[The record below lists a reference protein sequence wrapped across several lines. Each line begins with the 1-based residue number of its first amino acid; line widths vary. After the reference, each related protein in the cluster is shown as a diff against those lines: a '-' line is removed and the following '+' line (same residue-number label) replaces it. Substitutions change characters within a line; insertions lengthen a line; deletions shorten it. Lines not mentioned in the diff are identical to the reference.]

1 MALEFLD
8 LLFIDLT
15 EKQISIPVHWDI
27 DHLCYRS
34 DSLSQYDALK
44 KSFATFA
51 HLLIESDVNGRPI
64 ATYKLNQAIHF
75 KEWMIDVV
83 ELPAP
88 KASKPTS
95 AGFEHIEVVCDV
107 PFAYFEKHFSRLNLH
122 TEGQKKDF
130 NQELEIHLGQ
140 RNLKFHHLSLE
151 SVINTEKSKAFSA
164 LHSSA
169 ILKDFKKYRPLVAGT
184 IPLGVEVADSDL
196 DILMTSENLHE
207 LRDQL
212 TLSYSGEE
220 NFSNSIKAF
229 SGADTLLCNF
239 THQGTDFEIFAQSCE
254 SVQQTAYAHFQIE
267 ERLLKIKGPNFR
279 QQILKLRQEG
289 SKTEPA
295 FATALGIDADPY
307 LTLLKLQKLSNR
319 DLQRL

>member
-15 EKQISIPVHWDI
+15 EKQISIPAHWDI
-27 DHLCYRS
+27 DHLCYRT

-44 KSFATFA
+44 KCFATFA

-107 PFAYFEKHFSRLNLH
+107 PFAYFEKHFSHLDLH
-122 TEGQKKDF
+122 TEGLKKDF
-130 NQELEIHLGQ
+130 NQELEINLGQ
-140 RNLKFHHLSLE
+140 RNLKFHHLFLE
-151 SVINTEKSKAFSA
+151 SVINTEKSKAFSD
-164 LHSSA
+164 LQSSA
-169 ILKDFKKYRPLVAGT
+169 ILKDFKQYRPLVAGT

-212 TLSYSGEE
+212 TQSYCSEE
-220 NFSNSIKAF
+220 NFSTSIKAF
-229 SGADTLLCNF
+229 SGADTLLCSF
-239 THQGTDFEIFAQSCE
+239 THQRRDFEVFAQNFE
-254 SVQQTAYAHFQIE
+254 SVQQSAYAHFQIE
-267 ERLLKIKGPNFR
+267 ERLLKIKGQNFR

-289 SKTEPA
+289 LKTEPA